1 MPLST
6 GRIFTR
12 RFPQISFCT
21 SPIVSLC
28 AGWIHESTY
37 VWLSAAHPCCGDI
50 HLRLEPLFSW
60 NSNTSHATRFFR
72 VGSSFFSAFHSC
84 SRFRP
89 TVVFSGMLAGREVLS
104 IDCSGIH
111 STFEPAT
118 SSLHIGEAVQRGQR
132 IGEVVP
138 PKQEDSHMRKGDLHW
153 GAKVSRYRYIN
164 PLRML
169 QGHPR
174 LKTLQ

>member
-1 MPLST
+1 MNQRTYGFLRLIPT
-6 GRIFTR
+6 VATFIFAW
-12 RFPQISFCT
+12 
-21 SPIVSLC
+21 SLC
-28 AGWIHESTY
+28 FPGIATPAMPRASSVWALPFSQPFTLAQGFAPPDKP
-37 VWLSAAHPCCGDI
+37 WLSGSRGIWVDIGSEDPSLRSPCNG
-50 HLRLEPLFSW
+50 
-60 NSNTSHATRFFR
+60 
-72 VGSSFFSAFHSC
+72 
-84 SRFRP
+84 

-132 IGEVVP
+132 IGEIAP

-174 LKTLQ
+174 LRTLQ